1 MLKNLPQ
8 VDATWSY
15 MLLKMTNFWHTI
27 AQIFMFKPVLLHYT
41 KLLAENLL
49 YKLCFSNFS
58 QKCLL
63 RVEKHA
69 FVKVKLRE
77 ILVKWFDGKKSPW
90 SLFTVLFHTHTV
102 LTINKFFRQ
111 IEAIIAFLASKLTL
125 QKAHFWEKL
134 IVPTHSYK
142 GVENEFCP
150 KFSKLWCKNVFGRG
164 DARIWVQLAISY
176 NPMLKKF
183 PQFKEISQF
192 DQLWSPLMRFLLDF

>member
-77 ILVKWFDGKKSPW
+77 ILVKWFDGKNSPW
-90 SLFTVLFHTHTV
+90 SLFTVLFHTV
-102 LTINKFFRQ
+102 LKKLLNSWFDKKKKILWERISRFSTLCNAQCGNYKNSLTFFCKNFVKATHHLQNQLSNTWFDKIFLRWEQ
-111 IEAIIAFLASKLTL
+111 IFGNRKVKL
-125 QKAHFWEKL
+125 Q
-134 IVPTHSYK
+134 
-142 GVENEFCP
+142 
-150 KFSKLWCKNVFGRG
+150 WCKTCINT
-164 DARIWVQLAISY
+164 
-176 NPMLKKF
+176 
-183 PQFKEISQF
+183 
-192 DQLWSPLMRFLLDF
+192 

>member
-8 VDATWSY
+8 MDATWSY

-49 YKLCFSNFS
+49 YKLCFTNFS

-77 ILVKWFDGKKSPW
+77 ILVKWFDGKNSPW
-90 SLFTVLFHTHTV
+90 SLFTVLFHTVAEELHWK
-102 LTINKFFRQ
+102 LISRKITINNNLLLKGFHAVKWTFSQ
-111 IEAIIAFLASKLTL
+111 KIVLACII
-125 QKAHFWEKL
+125 
-134 IVPTHSYK
+134 
-142 GVENEFCP
+142 
-150 KFSKLWCKNVFGRG
+150 
-164 DARIWVQLAISY
+164 
-176 NPMLKKF
+176 
-183 PQFKEISQF
+183 
-192 DQLWSPLMRFLLDF
+192 